1 MKPRADTASSIG
13 PAPTTPAAPV
23 LAPAQ
28 GAAGV
33 ILGGKYSLV
42 REIGRGGMGVVWLA
56 ERLGWNAPV
65 AVKMLAL
72 ADTPLARERF
82 EREVRLAATL
92 RSPHVVQVLD
102 HGVDEQTGSRY
113 LVMEL
118 LDGES
123 LAQRQQRLGTLSP
136 AEVLSI
142 VAQLERVLTKAHA
155 LGIGHRDLKPDNI
168 FLVPNG
174 NEVIVKVLDFG
185 VAKSFELDPLD
196 SQAVTVEGN
205 TVGTPWYMSPE
216 QLRGA
221 STDPR
226 GDLWSLAVIVCE
238 CLTGRRP
245 FQASDLAVLT
255 LVVWSEHRPV
265 PSSLGAVPPGFDAW
279 FARATEREIER
290 RFSSAAELLE
300 ALRPICEG
308 ASEERPSL
316 ASTSHSLP
324 APSVAPVS
332 NTGEPQLSRRPKGM
346 LGLLAGTAI
355 GLGAA
360 ASAYFWVR
368 PAPLAAPPAPGVAMS
383 PLQPAAAPPR
393 SESFGARA
401 SAQAQVTVPPD
412 DTSRTPQPLPLL
424 HEPAAASMKA
434 PGTRAA
440 PEARPAPARK
450 QRAKRRPSKTKT
462 KPAAPTA
469 PSGPRELT
477 LEVPTRQEL

>member
-1 MKPRADTASSIG
+1 
-13 PAPTTPAAPV
+13 
-23 LAPAQ
+23 
-28 GAAGV
+28 
-33 ILGGKYSLV
+33 
-42 REIGRGGMGVVWLA
+42 
-56 ERLGWNAPV
+56 
-65 AVKMLAL
+65 
-72 ADTPLARERF
+72 
-82 EREVRLAATL
+82 VRLAATL

-123 LAQRQQRLGTLSP
+123 LAQRQQRLGPLSP
-136 AEVLSI
+136 ADVLSI

-279 FARATEREIER
+279 FARATDREIDR
-290 RFSSAAELLE
+290 RFSSAADLLE

-308 ASEERPSL
+308 ESEASPSL
-316 ASTSHSLP
+316 VSPSPSSLT
-324 APSVAPVS
+324 PSVAPVS
-332 NTGEPQLSRRPKGM
+332 NTGEPLLSRGPKGM
-346 LGLLAGTAI
+346 LRLLAGTAI

-368 PAPLAAPPAPGVAMS
+368 PAPLAAPPAPGVALS
-383 PLQPAAAPPR
+383 PLLPAAAPPR
-393 SESFGARA
+393 SESFGASA
-401 SAQAQVTVPPD
+401 SAPAQVTSPPDED
-412 DTSRTPQPLPLL
+412 DTSRTPQPLPSLD
-424 HEPAAASMKA
+424 EPAAASRKE
-434 PGTRAA
+434 PEPRAA
-440 PEARPAPARK
+440 PEARPASSRK
-450 QRAKRRPSKTKT
+450 QRAKRRPAKTRS
-462 KPAAPTA
+462 KPAASTA